1 VDPLS
6 RIFRNY
12 RNKGVGGKMDPYGKE
27 AESVDVG
34 QRLRLMREERGI
46 SMRALARR
54 SGLSANALSM
64 IERGLT
70 SPSVSTLSKLAAAL
84 EVPITAFFRQEPIR
98 EQVVFRKASE
108 RTRIPFIRGLIEGLG
123 GESFVGRV
131 EAFLITLE
139 SGGSSG
145 PHGML
150 HTGNELV
157 FCLRGTLEYE
167 VDNQRFLME
176 PGDSL
181 IFSGQLV
188 HRWRN
193 IGTSVAN
200 AIIAISSFE
209 DSERPGEFHLAS
221 MLSDASRKVEL
232 GELSQDDE
240 LDEVQATG
248 AGDEIIYEEI

>member
-1 VDPLS
+1 
-6 RIFRNY
+6 
-12 RNKGVGGKMDPYGKE
+12 MEPYGKE

-34 QRLRLMREERGI
+34 QRLRVLREERGI

-70 SPSVSTLSKLAAAL
+70 SPSVSTLNKLAVAL
-84 EVPITAFFRQEPIR
+84 EVPITAFFRQEPVR
-98 EQVVFRKASE
+98 EQIVFRKASE
-108 RTRIPFIRGLIEGLG
+108 RTRIPFMRGLIEGLG

-131 EAFLITLE
+131 EAFMITLE

-145 PHGML
+145 PHGMI
-150 HTGNELV
+150 HTGHELV

-167 VDNQRFLME
+167 VDNQRFLLE

-181 IFSGQLV
+181 IFAAQLV

-193 IGTSVAN
+193 PGSHVAN
-200 AIIAISSFE
+200 AIIVISAFE
-209 DSERPGEFHLAS
+209 DSERPGEFHVAS
-221 MLSDASRKVEL
+221 MIS
-232 GELSQDDE
+232 
-240 LDEVQATG
+240 
-248 AGDEIIYEEI
+248 